1 MANDLLTG
9 LAVSLA
15 IGLVVGLERGWRLR
29 DEPDGSRVAG
39 LRTFGL
45 TGLLGGAAGALAMA
59 LDEPLVFA
67 AVMVAFA
74 AIFAWFQ
81 NREEEQ
87 RQSYSVTSV
96 IAAITVFV
104 LGGLAASGD
113 WAVAGAGGVAV
124 ATLLASREVLHAL
137 LRRLTWPEVRSALL
151 LLVMS
156 VIVLPILPD
165 RAIDPWGGFNPFS
178 IWLFTVLTAAISF
191 AGYVGIRIVGP
202 ARGTLVASFLG
213 GLVSSTAVT
222 AALGRRARVEGPA
235 PQLIGGASVAAMV
248 SVLRVVLL
256 ILLLAPA
263 LVPLIVL
270 PALLAAVVFGV
281 AGFFFL
287 RGPAGPEGQPTTGNP
302 FDIAPLAIFAGAFA
316 IVSVI
321 SAAASTYLGPSSVI
335 ATSGVSAIL
344 DVDVATLSVARLAGT
359 GVPLATAAQAILVA
373 LAANGVGRVIVG
385 MVAGPRR
392 YWQSLAGILAA
403 AVLTGT
409 VAALVVGPF

>member
-1 MANDLLTG
+1 VTNDLLIG

-15 IGLVVGLERGWRLR
+15 TGLVVGLERGWRLR
-29 DEPDGSRVAG
+29 DELDGSRVAG

-45 TGLLGGAAGALAMA
+45 TGLLGGASGALAMA
-59 LDEPLVFA
+59 LDEPLIFA
-67 AVMVAFA
+67 AVVVAFSVV
-74 AIFAWFQ
+74 FAWYQ
-81 NREEEQ
+81 KREEEH

-96 IAAITVFV
+96 IAAMAVFV
-104 LGGLAASGD
+104 LGGLATTGA
-113 WAVAGAGGVAV
+113 WAAAGAGGVAV
-124 ATLLASREVLHAL
+124 ASLLASGDVLHAL

-165 RAIDPWGGFNPFS
+165 RSIDPWGGVNPFQ

-191 AGYVGIRIVGP
+191 AGYVAIRVAGP

-248 SVLRVVLL
+248 SVLRVIVLVLL
-256 ILLLAPA
+256 LVPA

-270 PALLAAVVFGV
+270 PALLGAVVFGV

-287 RGPAGPEGQPTTGNP
+287 RGSSAPASQPAAGNP
-302 FDIAPLAIFAGAFA
+302 FDIAPLAVFAGAFA
-316 IVSVI
+316 IVSLV

-344 DVDVATLSVARLAGT
+344 DVDVATLSVARLAGS
-359 GVPLATAAQAILVA
+359 GVPLTTAAQAILVA
-373 LAANGVGRVIVG
+373 LAANGVGRVIVAI
-385 MVAGPRR
+385 VAGPPR
-392 YWQSLAGILAA
+392 YWQALAGLLAV
-403 AVLTGT
+403 AVLAGT
-409 VAALVVGPF
+409 VAATLVGPF